1 MAFVTYIARSMISI
15 DRYRTR
21 CIGERRNAAILC
33 RRRGLIYKTASINPV
48 RLSFHLLAGLNG
60 ESCYRRA

>member
-33 RRRGLIYKTASINPV
+33 RRRGLIYKTDSINPCP
-48 RLSFHLLAGLNG
+48 SFDLLAGLNG